1 MIRNDFDNK
10 AVLVTG
16 GTKGLGLAIGLA
28 FGRQGAHVYLT
39 NKWGSADEGE
49 IVRKFSDAGAP
60 LEPTI
65 VDADAAEDADT
76 RRLADQI
83 KENHDR
89 VEAFI
94 SNVSFSQ
101 VGQDIKGYKK
111 RALFTSLSYSAW
123 PLVGY
128 LQHIKKTFGSYP
140 RYVLGTSCD
149 GPDTYYPGYDFVA
162 VSKTVMEVLC
172 RYVATELLD
181 EDVCINILRS
191 RPVSTDSLAA
201 TFGEEFEP
209 FLRKYYGN
217 DYFILA
223 EEVADA

>member
-83 KENHDR
+83 
-89 VEAFI
+89 
-94 SNVSFSQ
+94 
-101 VGQDIKGYKK
+101 
-111 RALFTSLSYSAW
+111 
-123 PLVGY
+123 
-128 LQHIKKTFGSYP
+128 
-140 RYVLGTSCD
+140 
-149 GPDTYYPGYDFVA
+149 
-162 VSKTVMEVLC
+162 
-172 RYVATELLD
+172 
-181 EDVCINILRS
+181 
-191 RPVSTDSLAA
+191 
-201 TFGEEFEP
+201 
-209 FLRKYYGN
+209 
-217 DYFILA
+217 
-223 EEVADA
+223 